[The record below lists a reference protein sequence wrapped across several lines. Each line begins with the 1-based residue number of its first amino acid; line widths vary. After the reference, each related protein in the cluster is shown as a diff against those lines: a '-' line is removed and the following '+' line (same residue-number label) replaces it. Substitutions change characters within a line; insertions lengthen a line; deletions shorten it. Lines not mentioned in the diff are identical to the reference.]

1 MTDREQWFETWG
13 LLDAPPPE
21 KLFQERCPVL
31 GAAPFLSHVAT
42 YARMLLSTCA
52 GFSSREAPCRSSAC
66 AVVSTTPLRHH
77 MDDNEEQSA
86 YWAEKSLIAEGLE
99 SDVAVAIGSLVL
111 ATKHTAVSDTDD
123 AKLLVDIDLSIPGA
137 AEARFIEYERQ
148 IRQEYDWVAGD
159 AFRQRRTDILAALL
173 NRFAI
178 YSTGFASRLEEQA
191 RKNLTRSLM
200 NY

>member
-1 MTDREQWFETWG
+1 
-13 LLDAPPPE
+13 
-21 KLFQERCPVL
+21 
-31 GAAPFLSHVAT
+31 
-42 YARMLLSTCA
+42 
-52 GFSSREAPCRSSAC
+52 
-66 AVVSTTPLRHH
+66 

-159 AFRQRRTDILAALL
+159 PFRQRRTDILAALL